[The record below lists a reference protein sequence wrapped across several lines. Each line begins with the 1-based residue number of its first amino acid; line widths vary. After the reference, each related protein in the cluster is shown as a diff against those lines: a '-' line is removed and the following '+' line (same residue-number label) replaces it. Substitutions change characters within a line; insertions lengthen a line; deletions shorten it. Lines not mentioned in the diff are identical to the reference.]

1 MAGGKVRSLTPV
13 KEKKSAGFYVKVV
26 LKYIVLIFAS
36 LCAVVPLISCVT
48 TAFKTTA
55 EYKATSV
62 MKLPKSFLNF
72 GNFVKAF

>member
-36 LCAVVPLISCVT
+36 LCAVVPLDLMRDNGIQDNRGV
-48 TAFKTTA
+48 
-55 EYKATSV
+55 
-62 MKLPKSFLNF
+62 
-72 GNFVKAF
+72 

>member
-36 LCAVVPLISCVT
+36 LCAVVPLSDLMRDNGIQDNRGV
-48 TAFKTTA
+48 
-55 EYKATSV
+55 
-62 MKLPKSFLNF
+62 
-72 GNFVKAF
+72 